1 MDQFEKISRILGKPD
16 NEDWP
21 DAKRLAERK
30 MFTMPDHKKVSLTS
44 VIPRASVEAISLM
57 EWMLQYNPKKRPRPS
72 QIMQHEFF
80 HPKTLT
86 GQPKTASITETT
98 AKETTA
104 ETSVSRI
111 ESIIL
116 GNNNLQIKTRILEQ
130 SPLISQ
136 TRNMASLE

>member
-1 MDQFEKISRILGKPD
+1 
-16 NEDWP
+16 
-21 DAKRLAERK
+21 
-30 MFTMPDHKKVSLTS
+30 
-44 VIPRASVEAISLM
+44 
-57 EWMLQYNPKKRPRPS
+57 
-72 QIMQHEFF
+72 MQHEFF

-104 ETSVSRI
+104 ETNVSRV

-130 SPLISQ
+130 SPCISQ
-136 TRNMASLE
+136 TRNLGTLEESSAKKSAKKAGNRNSIIAQKSLEPILENA

>member
-1 MDQFEKISRILGKPD
+1 
-16 NEDWP
+16 
-21 DAKRLAERK
+21 
-30 MFTMPDHKKVSLTS
+30 MFTMVDHKKVSLIS
-44 VIPRASVEAISLM
+44 FIPRASAEAISLM

-86 GQPKTASITETT
+86 GQPKTSSITETT

-104 ETSVSRI
+104 ETNVSRV

-130 SPLISQ
+130 SPLIS
-136 TRNMASLE
+136 